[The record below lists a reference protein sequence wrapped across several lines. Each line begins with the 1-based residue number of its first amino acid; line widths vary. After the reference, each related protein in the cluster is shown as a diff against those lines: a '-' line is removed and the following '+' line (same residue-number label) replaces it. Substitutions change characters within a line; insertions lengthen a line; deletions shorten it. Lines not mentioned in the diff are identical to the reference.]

1 MEHVDCIIVGAGVV
15 GLAVARELALA
26 GREVLVLEAEDAI
39 GTQTSSRNSEVIHAG
54 IYYTP
59 GSLKAKLCVAA
70 RPALYRYCEEHG
82 VPHRR
87 CGKVI
92 VAATEAQRPGL
103 ERLKAQAE
111 ANGVTDLRWLSAGEL
126 HELEPEVRGAAAL
139 FSPSTGILDSHAYML
154 TLQGEAEAH
163 GMSLVL
169 RSPVESGRVVSE
181 GIELQVGGASAMG
194 VTARSVVNCAGL
206 HAQRLAR
213 GIRGMPDELVP
224 PCYYA
229 KGNYFTLAG
238 RTPFRHLVYPM
249 PESAGLGV
257 HVTLDMAGRARFGPD
272 VEWIDA
278 IDYSVDE
285 ARSRAFYEAIRR
297 YWPGIEPGALLP
309 AYAGIRPKI
318 QAPGE
323 AARDFLIQGTRDHGV
338 RGLVN
343 LYGIESPGLTASL
356 AISKHVAELLAQG

>member
-1 MEHVDCIIVGAGVV
+1 MEHADCVVVGAGVV

-26 GREVLVLEAEDAI
+26 GREVLVLEAEGAI
-39 GTQTSSRNSEVIHAG
+39 GMHTSSRNSEVIHAG
-54 IYYTP
+54 IYYAP

-70 RPALYRYCEEHG
+70 RHVLYRYCEAHG

-111 ANGVTDLRWLSAGEL
+111 ANGVADLRWLSLAEL
-126 HELEPEVRGAAAL
+126 RELEPEVRGAAAL

-154 TLQGEAEAH
+154 ALQGEAEAH
-163 GMSLVL
+163 GMTLVL
-169 RSPVESGRVVSE
+169 RSPVESGSTSSE
-181 GIELQVGGASAMG
+181 GIELKVGGASAMALA
-194 VTARSVVNCAGL
+194 ARCVVNCAGL
-206 HAQRLAR
+206 HAQRLAL
-213 GIRGMPDELVP
+213 GIRGMPSDRVP

-272 VEWIDA
+272 VEWIDG
-278 IDYSVDE
+278 IDYSVDVS
-285 ARSRAFYEAIRR
+285 RSRAFYEAIRC
-297 YWPGIEPGALLP
+297 YWPGIQPAALMP
-309 AYAGIRPKI
+309 AYAGIRPKLH
-318 QAPGE
+318 APGE
-323 AARDFLIQGTRDHGV
+323 PARDFLIQGPRDHGV

-356 AISKHVAELLAQG
+356 AISRHVAELLAQS